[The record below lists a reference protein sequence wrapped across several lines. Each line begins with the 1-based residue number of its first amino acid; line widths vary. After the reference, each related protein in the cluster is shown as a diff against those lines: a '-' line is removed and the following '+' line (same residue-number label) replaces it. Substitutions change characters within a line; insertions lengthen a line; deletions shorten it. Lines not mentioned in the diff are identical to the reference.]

1 MSAQRAAPLQTKI
14 GDYLHE
20 TYGSKPPNT
29 HIRCFYMY
37 IRLGKDICLNQAI
50 QQEAIDAL
58 KTLLGPTK
66 LVKTKPGWFG
76 LLFVGNYDVETANER
91 TQEVEIN
98 EKLRLPLKAR
108 LRIQHPDIHIMFSRA
123 CLYKEKSQEI
133 TTDTIGDILEH
144 MYDGHDLVENTH
156 IECFY
161 LFVQGVFNKDNFVE
175 KEINRK
181 DVNVH
186 SEALEEL
193 ETLPGNWKSVTGTGN
208 PRITW
213 PGIFFSYFPKCL
225 TEREREII
233 LNAQVRM
240 PLIERLEAKLTL
252 NITPRD
258 GSKIKVQVILTR
270 ACKYTDEKM
279 EISV

>member
-1 MSAQRAAPLQTKI
+1 MSAQRAAPPQTKI

-20 TYGSKPPNT
+20 TYGSKNPNT

-37 IRLGKDICLNQAI
+37 IRLGQDVCLNQAI
-50 QQEAIDAL
+50 QQKAIDAL
-58 KTLLGPTK
+58 NNLLGPTQW
-66 LVKTKPGWFG
+66 VKTKPGWFG
-76 LLFVGNYDVETANER
+76 LLFVGDYDVEKANER
-91 TQEVEIN
+91 TQEGEIN
-98 EKLRLPLKAR
+98 KKLRLLLIKR
-108 LRIQHPDIHIMFSRA
+108 LREHKDYKDIHILFSRA

-133 TTDTIGDILEH
+133 TTETIGDILEY
-144 MYDGHDLVENTH
+144 MCDAENTH

-161 LFVQGVFNKDNFVE
+161 LFVQGVFDGENFV
-175 KEINRK
+175 KKQINSN

-186 SEALEEL
+186 SEALKEL
-193 ETLPGNWKSVTGTGN
+193 ETLPGNWKSVTDGAQK
-208 PRITW
+208 W

-240 PLIERLEAKLTL
+240 PLIKRLEAKLTC
-252 NITPRD
+252 ITPRD

-279 EISV
+279 DIL